1 MNKRVKAKYV
11 KDHQKAWNKHTGKP
25 MGKGEFIKWTD
36 ISTSRSETAV
46 ENLFGESI
54 QRTTSIC
61 CRIRCAAGR

>member
-1 MNKRVKAKYV
+1 MKAKYV

-46 ENLFGESI
+46 ENLLASLYSC
-54 QRTTSIC
+54 TTSIC